1 MSNIKTL
8 GVLSATLLASLSEKE
23 DYIFTTQDAVDIL
36 GVEPYVAQDLLR
48 RLVARK
54 WVKRLERGKYMIL
67 PLESGLSGTYTQ
79 HEFLIAATFIAPY
92 YISYWTALSYYG
104 FTEQVA
110 RTIFVAARKQK
121 RPVEVSGITFQFVR
135 LSESK
140 FFGFVQEWIEDKQV
154 NIASREKTLVDC
166 LDLPQYCGGV
176 AEAIKGLWYGYEEK
190 SLDWDTLTEYAER
203 MGNRTIFKRLGYL
216 TEVLE
221 LPIGERINLWRSKIS
236 SGYSLLDPTMGKA
249 GSYNT
254 RWNLLVNLS
263 PGELLEWREH

>member
-1 MSNIKTL
+1 M
-8 GVLSATLLASLSEKE
+8 VSLSER
-23 DYIFTTQDAVDIL
+23 DRRIFTIGEAADML
-36 GVEPYVAQDLLR
+36 GTSPKVTRDLVYH
-48 RLVARK
+48 LVRRK
-54 WVKRLERGKYMIL
+54 WLKQLERGKYMVL
-67 PLESGLSGTYTQ
+67 PLASGLEGIYTE
-79 HEFLIAATFIAPY
+79 HEFLIAASLIAPY

-110 RTIFVAARKQK
+110 RTIFVATREQK
-121 RPVEVSGITFQFVR
+121 RPVEVSGITFRFVR
-135 LSESK
+135 LSKHK

-154 NIASREKTLVDC
+154 NIASREKTLADC

-176 AEAIKGLWYGYEEK
+176 TEAIKGLWYGYEEK
-190 SLDWDTLTEYAER
+190 TLDWDTLTEYAER

-216 TEVLE
+216 AEVLE
-221 LPIGERINLWRSKIS
+221 LPIEEHIDLWNSKIS
-236 SGYSLLDPTMGKA
+236 SGYSTLDPTMGKT

>member
-1 MSNIKTL
+1 LNTTKTL
-8 GVLSATLLASLSEKE
+8 GTLTAKLLATLRERGQRT
-23 DYIFTTQDAVDIL
+23 ITTQEVINLL
-36 GVEPYVAQDLLR
+36 GTNRHATEQLLSDLVSR
-48 RLVARK
+48 RWL
-54 WVKRLERGKYMIL
+54 KRIERGKYMIL
-67 PLESGLSGTYTQ
+67 PLASGLEGTYTE
-79 HEFLIAATFIAPY
+79 HEFLIAASLIAPY

-110 RTIFVAARKQK
+110 RTVFVAALKQK
-121 RPVEVSGITFQFVR
+121 RPVEVSGITFRFVR
-135 LSESK
+135 LSKHK

-154 NIASREKTLVDC
+154 NIASREKTVVDC

-216 TEVLE
+216 AELLE
-221 LPIGERINLWRSKIS
+221 LPIGEHISLWNSKIS
-236 SGYSLLDPTMGKA
+236 SGYGLLDPAMGKT

>member
-1 MSNIKTL
+1 MPIKTL
-8 GVLSATLLASLSEKE
+8 GKSSAELLATLSERGQHIFTLQDAMVILSADSGSAKKLLH
-23 DYIFTTQDAVDIL
+23 
-36 GVEPYVAQDLLR
+36 DL
-48 RLVARK
+48 
-54 WVKRLERGKYMIL
+54 VKRRWLKRLQGGKYLIL
-67 PLESGLSGTYTQ
+67 PLSAGLTDSYTE
-79 HEFLIAATFIAPY
+79 HEFLIAGSLVSPY
-92 YISYWTALSYYG
+92 YISYWTALNHYG

-110 RTIFVAARKQK
+110 RTIFVATTTDK
-121 RPVEVSGITFQFVR
+121 RPVEIAGLTYRFV
-135 LSESK
+135 LLAKHK

-190 SLDWDTLTEYAER
+190 SLDWDILTEHAER
-203 MGNRTIFKRLGYL
+203 MGNRTVFKRLGYL

-221 LPIGERINLWRSKIS
+221 LPIGEHISLWHSKIS
-236 SGYSLLDPTMGKA
+236 SGYGRLDPTMGKI

-263 PGELLEWREH
+263 PEDLLAWREH

>member
-8 GVLSATLLASLSEKE
+8 GVLSATLLASLSEKG
-23 DYIFTTQDAVDIL
+23 DYIFTIQDAVDIL
-36 GVEPYVAQDLLR
+36 GVQPYVAQDLLR

-92 YISYWTALSYYG
+92 YISYWTALSHYG

-110 RTIFVAARKQK
+110 RTIFVATRKQK

-135 LSESK
+135 LAKRK

-166 LDLPQYCGGV
+166 LDLPRYCGGV

-190 SLDWDTLTEYAER
+190 TLDWDTLTEYAER

-216 TEVLE
+216 TEVLK
-221 LPIGERINLWRSKIS
+221 LPIGEHISLWHSKIS
-236 SGYSLLDPTMGKA
+236 SGYPKLDPTMGKT

-254 RWNLLVNLS
+254 RWNLLVNLNR
-263 PGELLEWREH
+263 EDLLAWREH